1 MSLVGLGA
9 VDRLCQLIAHSNVLV
24 RRKAIIT
31 LGTMATSSE
40 LGSTKLTNISNLCIS
55 VYR

>member
-9 VDRLCQLIAHSNVLV
+9 LDPLCQLIAHSNVLV

-31 LGTMATSSE
+31 LGTMATNSE
-40 LGSTKLTNISNLCIS
+40 SGSTKLTNIFILSIS
-55 VYR
+55 MYR